1 MKKVVGVLCH
11 GRHLQTVG
19 WEEIMW
25 GKPPNLLGQ
34 LPKMVLVALEEDAK
48 IVLLGAGAS
57 EIGGKKEAI
66 FTKDYLF
73 SRFSELSL
81 FSAFKGVDLGVAEK
95 KLSKILVTDIRPQNT
110 AEEMIY
116 AGPLFE
122 SAGVEKICIVSS
134 PTHLP
139 RCLNEAL
146 KFFSRPGSKFAPHDF
161 VACPSDVGWSSN
173 EDVYIFEP
181 PHRPDDQTGEV
192 RTRIAKMLSSPEK
205 LLEIKKALGI

>member
-11 GRHLQTVG
+11 GRHLQTTG
-19 WEEIMW
+19 WSEIMW
-25 GKPPNLLGQ
+25 GKPPHLLGQ

-57 EIGGKKEAI
+57 EIDGKKEAI
-66 FTKDYLF
+66 FTRDYLF
-73 SRFSELSL
+73 KRFNELSS
-81 FSAFKGVDLGVAEK
+81 FASFQGIDLQDAEQK
-95 KLSKILVTDIRPQNT
+95 IRKILATDVRPQNT
-110 AEEMIY
+110 AQEMIY

-122 SAGVEKICIVSS
+122 QAGVERICIVSS

-146 KFFSRPGSKFAPHDF
+146 KFFSKPGSRFALHDF

-173 EDVYIFEP
+173 DEVYVFEP
-181 PHRPDDQTGEV
+181 PHRPDDRTGEI
-192 RTRIAKMLSSPEK
+192 RIKLAAMLSQPER
-205 LLEIKKALGI
+205 LPEIKKALGV

>member
-1 MKKVVGVLCH
+1 MKKVVGILCH

-19 WEEIMW
+19 WEGIMW
-25 GKPPNLLGQ
+25 GRPPDLLGQ

-57 EIGGKKEAI
+57 EINGKKEAI

-73 SRFSELSL
+73 RRFAELSS
-81 FSAFKGVDLGVAEK
+81 FSSFEGIELKEAEK
-95 KLSKILVTDIRPQNT
+95 KISEILVTDVRPQNT
-110 AEEMIY
+110 AQEMIY

-122 SAGVEKICIVSS
+122 QAGVEKIYIVSS

-146 KFFSRPGSKFAPHDF
+146 KFFGKLGSRFALHDF

-173 EDVYIFEP
+173 DEVYVFEP
-181 PHRPDDQTGEV
+181 PHRPDDRTGEI
-192 RTRIAKMLSSPEK
+192 RIKLAAMLSQPER
-205 LLEIKKALGI
+205 LSEINKALGI